1 MNCLLLSPAPRAV
14 PKTPVQCFTKAA
26 AGASRLTLD
35 RFSTIFVQCL
45 QSTSQSLQNLCTHN
59 LAGKLVLCRFVTKSA
74 VGTFS
79 SIAKQRS
86 ANPFHNFCNLCSV
99 SDKPKLQSG
108 FSQKLS
114 QPRHQRP
121 VYPHH
126 CCNLCLCTDIQLK
139 AKEEKKKTEREEI
152 FKISSA
158 LSLSFHC
165 KPPSI

>member
-1 MNCLLLSPAPRAV
+1 MNCLLLSPAPAV

-26 AGASRLTLD
+26 AGASRLTRLTLD

-45 QSTSQSLQNLCTHN
+45 HHSLCKIFAHIILLENWSSLNLSQNRTL
-59 LAGKLVLCRFVTKSA
+59 
-74 VGTFS
+74 S

-139 AKEEKKKTEREEI
+139 AKEENKKTEKEEI